1 MRCDLDT
8 HTLLGMCDVYIV
20 SGVYPT
26 VIPEDG
32 DYVTSDALRS
42 TRATSQV
49 RGDRKGGGGG
59 GGGVHKR
66 DEGERG

>member
-1 MRCDLDT
+1 MYIQYGLMRCDLDT

-20 SGVYPT
+20 FGVYPT

-32 DYVTSDALRS
+32 DYVASDALRS

-49 RGDRKGGGGG
+49 RGDRAGG
-59 GGGVHKR
+59 HKR